1 MSKKWVLRSAVLAIM
16 IFNLCTQVE
25 ASSNIK
31 ILKDNEFVKLEN
43 VKIKNTGPTL
53 FFSDSPEMVLETGI
67 LYQDKIG
74 GDIRI
79 FLYHLNEMPKA
90 KRLALVLENNSIYT
104 ANIKITKEV
113 NEKPTNDFLYSGKQA
128 QINYFAEHKEKNF
141 SIPPMGSR
149 EILSGQNGIIFLTGE
164 LISSIIEL
172 SSDIPITIKSVC
184 LNEDEDALQY
194 ARYAPIL
201 PPDKHRLRGTFS
213 QADRIVEIPQVYNT
227 DNKKIMALE
236 LANHESD
243 IFAQGVDATEKTTA
257 ENYGNYGVVY
267 HVNFKS
273 SGKHNFQIY
282 FNPYGGVYAGAAVMQ
297 TELKRE
303 LKLIPEGFT
312 CFADGTTREASLL
325 AEYKGGTKGK
335 IIFSPAGASNLPVR
349 VLFVPLENKK

>member
-1 MSKKWVLRSAVLAIM
+1 MFKKWLPRLVVLSM
-16 IFNLCTQVE
+16 IICTSFTVHAE
-25 ASSNIK
+25 ANSNIR
-31 ILKDNEFVKLEN
+31 ILKENEFVKLQN
-43 VKIKNTGPTL
+43 VKIKKAGPTL
-53 FFSDSPEMVLETGI
+53 FFSDSPETVLKTGI

-90 KRLALVLENNSIYT
+90 KRLALVLENNSIHT

-113 NEKPTNDFLYSGKQA
+113 NEKPTSDFLYSGKQA
-128 QINYFAEHKEKNF
+128 QINYFAEHQER
-141 SIPPMGSR
+141 SLTIPPMGSK
-149 EILSGQNGIIFLTGE
+149 EILSGKNGIIFLTGE

-184 LNEDEDALQY
+184 LDENDDALQY

-201 PPDKHRLRGTFS
+201 PPDKQRLRGTFLE
-213 QADRIVEIPQVYNT
+213 ADRIVEIPKIYNASH
-227 DNKKIMALE
+227 KKVMALE

-243 IFAQGVDATEKTTA
+243 IFAQGTDPTEKTTA

-273 SGKHNFQIY
+273 SGKNNFQIY

-297 TELKRE
+297 TELTRK
-303 LKLIPEGFT
+303 LKLIPEGAT
-312 CFADGTTREASLL
+312 CFADGTTREAALL

-335 IIFSPAGASNLPVR
+335 IIFSPAGASNLPIRIIFMPV
-349 VLFVPLENKK
+349 EKK